1 MIPTDREIELEKI
14 QRRER
19 SEKIAAWLRE
29 NDVLESTRLNGQ
41 LQVSLKNNCD
51 DISDTLLVAVK
62 SKLWERGVGVWSDIP
77 DRRKVLHWDSMQ
89 AWVEDQQGL
98 NMTMP
103 QLYRAVANKRMED
116 TAIDA
121 TLALVDHTPKST
133 LEVVAYSA
141 PSGDLLSAPVPGWLD
156 IAAAN
161 EQAYGPTWAKVRDAI
176 DDRLHQKPGGN
187 GNNQYTQPD
196 EEDGAIPVG
205 NRNSTEVSSKS
216 REGRRR
222 TLKRYADDAD
232 LCAEKGIEQAAVQQ
246 ALRALEEGQ
255 TSATGAMR
263 ACGLMTASDA
273 STNRVFLV
281 RDSQEVARRLIAA
294 AGHDRAAEIAAALN
308 HLLTENA

>member
-1 MIPTDREIELEKI
+1 MMTTEHELELEKQ

-19 SEKIAAWLRE
+19 TEKIARWLRE
-29 NDVLESTRLNGQ
+29 EDVLESTRLNGQ

-51 DISDTLLVAVK
+51 DISSTLLVAVK

-77 DRRKVLHWDSMQ
+77 DRRKVIKWDTMQ

-116 TAIDA
+116 EAIDA
-121 TLALVDHTPKST
+121 TMALVDHTPKAT
-133 LEVVAYSA
+133 LEVVAHSA
-141 PSGDLLSAPVPGWLD
+141 PSGDLLSSPVPGWLD
-156 IAAAN
+156 IASAN
-161 EQAYGPTWAKVRDAI
+161 EQAYGPRWAKVRDAI
-176 DDRLHQKPGGN
+176 DDRLHQKPGR
-187 GNNQYTQPD
+187 PSK
-196 EEDGAIPVG
+196 EETPAGS
-205 NRNSTEVSSKS
+205 RNISAEVSARS

-222 TLKRYADDAD
+222 TLKRYAEDAD
-232 LCAEKGIEQAAVQQ
+232 LCTEKGVDQDKVKE

-263 ACGLMTASDA
+263 SCGLLTSSDS

-281 RDSQEVARRLIAA
+281 RDSKEVARRLIAA
-294 AGHDRAAEIAAALN
+294 AGTDRAAEIAAALTD
-308 HLLTENA
+308 LLTHD

>member
-176 DDRLHQKPGGN
+176 DDRLHQKQGGQPGN
-187 GNNQYTQPD
+187 SNASKNEPD
-196 EEDGAIPVG
+196 CQSESFS
-205 NRNSTEVSSKS
+205 NEVSSNS
-216 REGRRR
+216 REGKRRKLR
-222 TLKRYADDAD
+222 RYADDAE
-232 LCAEKGIEQAAVQQ
+232 LCAEKGIEQEAVQQ

-294 AGHDRAAEIAAALN
+294 AGPDRAAEIAAALN
-308 HLLTENA
+308 HLLTENS